1 MSVFA
6 CLSAALLAALLPLSV
21 QSADAAHGSPA
32 RSVAESAAFPDPP
45 SDFALALEP
54 PPRFLADVRNSISAP
69 ARRGDYAWPTGTE
82 TRVLRSF
89 DLPEQR
95 WLSGH
100 RGVDLSLDAGATV
113 LAAGTGEVIY
123 AARNASRHSRTRPLR
138 AGRLPALGS
147 QARTRR
153 IPRSPLPPGRPP
165 NPPARIARSKPRYA
179 RGWAWAKASRRRSA
193 LTCVYRCVVASDEWP
208 RNS

>member
-54 PPRFLADVRNSISAP
+54 SPRFLADVRNSISAP

-123 AARNASRHSRTRPLR
+123 AAMLNDRPVVSIQHEDGIRTTYEPVSPLVR
-138 AGRLPALGS
+138 KGERIEAGTPLGILEPGHCA
-147 QARTRR
+147 QADCLHWGAKRGRDGYLDPLSLLDDRR
-153 IPRSPLPPGRPP
+153 IRL
-165 NPPARIARSKPRYA
+165 
-179 RGWAWAKASRRRSA
+179 
-193 LTCVYRCVVASDEWP
+193 LE
-208 RNS
+208 